1 MQDRSNC
8 PIEGPVS
15 EPAVPGL
22 KERPGNPAGPFPL
35 TVVRGIG
42 QRERE
47 VMAVLW
53 TQGDANVKQVASR
66 LSANLAYTTVMTTL
80 DRLFKKGL
88 LRREKRD
95 RAFIYST
102 ALTPRE
108 VEGKRAVDLVRRFF
122 SDSGEPPELLLSCLV
137 DAVGGYDT
145 SLLDQ
150 LESGIQAAR
159 ARQLASTTETANAN
173 LDQEQ
178 GYVGKPAHGKF
189 AANKAESG

>member
-1 MQDRSNC
+1 MEDQSTYPGHKAAPGR
-8 PIEGPVS
+8 P
-15 EPAVPGL
+15 EPAGTHAEASIAPLPVLRGL
-22 KERPGNPAGPFPL
+22 
-35 TVVRGIG
+35 G

-53 TQGDANVKQVASR
+53 SQGDANVQQVLSR
-66 LSANLAYTTVMTTL
+66 LSANLAYTSVMTTL

-108 VEGKRAVDLVRRFF
+108 VEGQRAADLIRRFF
-122 SDSGEPPELLLSCLV
+122 SDSGERPELLLSCLV
-137 DAVGGYDT
+137 DAVEGYDT
-145 SLLDQ
+145 ALLDQ

-159 ARQLASTTETANAN
+159 ARQLASATEAAEAY
-173 LDQEQ
+173 LDQEK
-178 GYVGKPAHGKF
+178 GGA
-189 AANKAESG
+189 